1 VKIAFIYNPRSG
13 GNQRDPG
20 LLEAVRTFI
29 AHHGFD
35 ATLACTEAPGHATQ
49 LAREAVAAGCERVV
63 AIGGDGTL
71 NDVAQALIHTPATLA
86 LIPRG
91 SGNGLALHLRLPR
104 RPRAALALLLNP
116 VARVRVIDTGL
127 ANGHPF
133 INAMGFG
140 FDADIS
146 ERFNQLHRRGL
157 PAYLRTGWQAWRG
170 RRTETVAIGENG
182 HEERW
187 PALLVAVAN
196 SDQYGNHARIAPG
209 ARVDDGQLDL
219 TAIGPVGFLQALPL
233 TLRLFTGGFARS
245 PHVRTARGEH
255 FRLRRAAPGLM
266 HTDGETHATGAEIEV
281 RVQPASLRLLV
292 PPAANSF

>member
-1 VKIAFIYNPRSG
+1 MKIAFIYNPRSG

-20 LLEAVRTFI
+20 LLDTVRTFI
-29 AHHGFD
+29 ARHGLD

-49 LAREAVAAGCERVV
+49 LAREAVAAGCARVV

-71 NDVAQALIHTPATLA
+71 NEVAQALIHTPATLA

-104 RPRAALALLLNP
+104 RPRQALALLLDP
-116 VARVRVIDTGL
+116 AAQVRVIDTGL

-146 ERFNQLHRRGL
+146 QRFNQLHRRGL
-157 PAYLRTGWQAWRG
+157 SAYLRTGWQAWRDL
-170 RRTETVAIGENG
+170 RPETVIFGNNG
-182 HEERW
+182 HEESW

-209 ARVDDGQLDL
+209 ARVDDGLLDL
-219 TAIGPVGFLQALPL
+219 TAIGPVGFFQALPL
-233 TLRLFTGGFARS
+233 TVRLFTGGFARS
-245 PHVRTARGEH
+245 PHVRTARAER
-255 FRLRRAAPGLM
+255 FLLRRAAPGLI
-266 HTDGETHATGAEIEV
+266 HTDGETHATGAAVEV

-292 PPAANSF
+292 PPAAD